1 MIPKPYWYNNF
12 SPDYQISYQCIK
24 IPTCT
29 QLMLSFM
36 CGSSC
41 DPMQL
46 AALYLLIT
54 SFTKIQ
60 SIFIASQRTLRAIW
74 NEKKVQVSVA

>member
-1 MIPKPYWYNNF
+1 
-12 SPDYQISYQCIK
+12 
-24 IPTCT
+24 
-29 QLMLSFM
+29 MLSFM
-36 CGSSC
+36 RGSSC